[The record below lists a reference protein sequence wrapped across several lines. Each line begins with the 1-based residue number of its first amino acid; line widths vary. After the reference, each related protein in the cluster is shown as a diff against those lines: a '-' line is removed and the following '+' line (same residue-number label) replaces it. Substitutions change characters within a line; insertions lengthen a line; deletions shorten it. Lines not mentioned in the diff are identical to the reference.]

1 MQDMDTLHQRLLKSF
16 EYLKNKGLVH
26 TQTQFA
32 EILGKPQQNING
44 AFKDAPKR
52 CTLGLMT
59 RIADAFPDV
68 LNRDYLLTGTG
79 SPAAPD
85 RSLRPHFSAK
95 ASAGFMVEVSQGE
108 AGTMLPPIPGMPDYD
123 FTIEAQGDSMLP
135 RIESGD
141 ILVCRRSLDRA
152 DPPLGRICVIDSR
165 DGAAVKEIADASDEA
180 VTLRSLNPDY
190 PDYSVD
196 VSDILAIAEVVAIV
210 RRF

>member
-1 MQDMDTLHQRLLKSF
+1 MSD
-16 EYLKNKGLVH
+16 
-26 TQTQFA
+26 
-32 EILGKPQQNING
+32 
-44 AFKDAPKR
+44 AFSGNPKR
-52 CTLGLMT
+52 LTLGLMT

-68 LNRDYLLTGTG
+68 LSRDYLLTGTG

-95 ASAGFMVEVSQGE
+95 AAAGFMVEASSGE

-196 VSDILAIAEVVAIV
+196 VSDILAIAEVIAIV
-210 RRF
+210 RKF

>member
-1 MQDMDTLHQRLLKSF
+1 MDSILDRL
-16 EYLKNKGLVH
+16 NKAYQLLLDKGVVH
-26 TQTQFA
+26 NRSQFGEKIQMSRSHISDTFA
-32 EILGKPQQNING
+32 GNPRRL
-44 AFKDAPKR
+44 
-52 CTLGLMT
+52 TLGLMT

-68 LNRDYLLTGTG
+68 LNRDYLLNGTG

-95 ASAGFMVEVSQGE
+95 ASAGFMVEVSSGE
-108 AGTMLPPIPGMPDYD
+108 TGTMMPPIPGMPDYD
-123 FTIEAQGDSMLP
+123 FTIEAQGDSMMP

-190 PDYSVD
+190 PDYTVD
-196 VSDILAIAEVVAIV
+196 VSDILAIAEVVAIL